1 VIGYL
6 RNHPLINQDLMLMVR
21 LQEPTPHGLPV
32 EIYAFSKETE
42 WVSHEIVQSD
52 IVEHVLSIAPE
63 FGLKAFQYP
72 AGTDLSELAQKIEG
86 QESS

>member
-1 VIGYL
+1 M
-6 RNHPLINQDLMLMVR
+6 INQDLMLMVR

-42 WVSHEIVQSD
+42 WVSHEMVQSD
-52 IVEHVLSIAPE
+52 IVDHVLGVAPE

-72 AGTDLSELAQKIEG
+72 AGTDFSQISQRFEG
-86 QESS
+86 RESS

>member
-1 VIGYL
+1 
-6 RNHPLINQDLMLMVR
+6 
-21 LQEPTPHGLPV
+21 LPV

-42 WVSHEIVQSD
+42 WVSHEMVQSD
-52 IVEHVLSIAPE
+52 IVDHVLGVAPE

-72 AGTDLSELAQKIEG
+72 AGTDFSEISQRFEG